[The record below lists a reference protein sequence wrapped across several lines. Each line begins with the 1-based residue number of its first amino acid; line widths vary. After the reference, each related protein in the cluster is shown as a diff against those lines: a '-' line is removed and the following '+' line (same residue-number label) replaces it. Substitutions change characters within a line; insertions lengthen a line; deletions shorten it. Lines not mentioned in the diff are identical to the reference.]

1 MKQLISKK
9 SHKLRLTLRLPGD
22 KSLSHRAAIF
32 SSIATG
38 VSRIG
43 NFLLS
48 EDCLNT
54 MRIFKQMGVRIKKVN
69 SSTYVFYG
77 QGIAALKEPKDDL
90 YCGNSGTTMRLL
102 SGLLSGLPF
111 KSRLKGD
118 ASLHS
123 RPMNRIILPLKQMG
137 ANIIAE
143 GQGGRAPL
151 LIEGKKLKGIK
162 HTLAVPSAQV
172 KSSMILAALSSS
184 VNIQI
189 NEPIATRDHTETY
202 LRAAKVPIKTASKKI
217 TLKPTSKIQPVSW
230 VVPGDISSAAFL
242 LGAAALV
249 PDSKIKI
256 KDVLYNKHR
265 IGFVRC
271 LKKMGVA
278 LTIQKNKKV
287 GPETTATITAAYN
300 KNLKPI
306 TVQEDEVPSM
316 IDELP
321 MLMVVA
327 TQAHGQS
334 IIHGIEELR
343 VKETNRVDSMV
354 NQLRKMGAN
363 IEVKKNSIYIEGP
376 NQLKGATIQS
386 FGDHRTAMS
395 FVIAGFVATGKT
407 QIKNIECI
415 ATSFPEFTR
424 LFRKAGAKL
433 VTSSKN

>member
-9 SHKLRLTLRLPGD
+9 SHKLRLTLSLPGD

-38 VSRIG
+38 ISRIG

-54 MRIFKQMGVRIKKVN
+54 MHIFKQMGVRIKKVN
-69 SSTYVFYG
+69 QSTYIFHG
-77 QGIAALKEPKDDL
+77 QGIGALKEPKHDL

-111 KSRLKGD
+111 KTRLKGD
-118 ASLHS
+118 ESLHS

-143 GQGGRAPL
+143 GRDGRAPL

-184 VNIQI
+184 VGIEI

-202 LRAAKVPIKTASKKI
+202 LKAAKVSIKTISKKI
-217 TLKPTSKIQPVSW
+217 TLKPTFKIQPVSW
-230 VVPGDISSAAFL
+230 VIPGDISSAAFL
-242 LGAAALV
+242 LGAAAIV

-271 LKKMGVA
+271 LKKMGVI
-278 LTIQKNKKV
+278 LTVQKVKKT
-287 GPETTATITAAYN
+287 GPETVATITAAYN
-300 KNLKPI
+300 KTLKAI
-306 TVQEDEVPSM
+306 IVKEHEVPSM

-327 TQAHGQS
+327 TQARGQS
-334 IIHGIEELR
+334 IINGIEELR

-354 NQLRKMGAN
+354 NQLRLMGAD
-363 IEVKKNSIYIEGP
+363 IEVKENSIYIKGP
-376 NQLKGATIQS
+376 SQLRGASVQS

-395 FVIAGFVATGKT
+395 FVIAGFVATGITK
-407 QIKNIECI
+407 IANIECI
-415 ATSFPEFTR
+415 ATSFPEFTA

-433 VTSSKN
+433 ATSSKN